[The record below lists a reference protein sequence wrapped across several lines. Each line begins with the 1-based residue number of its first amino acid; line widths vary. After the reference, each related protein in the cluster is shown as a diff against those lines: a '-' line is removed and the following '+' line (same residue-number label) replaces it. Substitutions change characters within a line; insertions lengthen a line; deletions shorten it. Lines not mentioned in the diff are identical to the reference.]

1 MGASAAIGLPP
12 RDSGLV
18 PDVPSPSS
26 ACPRQIGTGLLAGPC
41 PAR

>member
-1 MGASAAIGLPP
+1 MGASTAIGLAP

-18 PDVPSPSS
+18 PDLPCPSS
-26 ACPRQIGTGLLAGPC
+26 ACPGQIGTGLLAGLC